1 MRLISGVASSDIC
14 SISGVASTGLM
25 FPTKLSEEL
34 ILAFLTASPSSVF
47 GEPVFGKLK
56 PEMGSSDCFG
66 LFRA

>member
-1 MRLISGVASSDIC
+1 
-14 SISGVASTGLM
+14 M